1 MRRSVTMLI
10 ILIAFGASW
19 SFALNAEAVPQD
31 KVAAV
36 PKVPQGQREITADS
50 TLDKEKKIVLAP
62 FFQPQRKDSRIWIER
77 IIVTLLM
84 AMPKDLPKYDLNN
97 PTFRKML
104 YDLLLQDEPDAAI
117 KSKVTASLSKQIGMP
132 IDATIQISRSTII
145 VR

>member
-1 MRRSVTMLI
+1 MRRSVTILI
-10 ILIAFGASW
+10 FLIAFGASW
-19 SFALNAEAVPQD
+19 SCALNAGAVPQD

-36 PKVPQGQREITADS
+36 PKVPQGQKEITADN
-50 TLDKEKKIVLAP
+50 TLDKEKKIVLTP

-84 AMPKDLPKYDLNN
+84 AMPKDIPKYDLNN

-117 KSKVTASLSKQIGMP
+117 KSQVTASLSKQLGMP